1 MSSTFKMAI
10 MAGFVALLMILSVSL
25 AEAQFMA
32 GYELVQTWEEY
43 KRINEGTVEEGD
55 AWLGSL
61 FMGYVTGVCDAI
73 GNLFELPSTV
83 TVGQICSVVGK
94 YLDGHPERCN
104 EPAFGLVLSAMIEA
118 FPKRR
123 MAPMDG

>member
-1 MSSTFKMAI
+1 MSSTFKMAF
-10 MAGFVALLMILSVSL
+10 MAGFVALPMILSVSL

-61 FMGYVTGVCDAI
+61 FMGYVTGVCDATCY
-73 GNLFELPSTV
+73 LFEIPSTA
-83 TVGQICSVVGK
+83 TVGSICSVVGE
-94 YLDGHPERCN
+94 YLDAHPERRH
-104 EPAFGLVLSAMIEA
+104 EPAFGLVLSALIEA
-118 FPKRR
+118 FPKRSK
-123 MAPMDG
+123 AT